1 MTNKLLL
8 PNKYKKIGWFI
19 FIPAFIA
26 GIILSITGYEANW
39 LQTKV
44 FAIVNNELFGRSQY
58 FQLVEINITN
68 TTVGI
73 LFLVGAILV
82 GFSKEKT
89 EDEFIAN
96 IRLTSLLWALLVNN
110 ILLLM
115 AFVFI
120 YGTTFLSVMVYNMF
134 TIMIIFILRFNYL
147 LYKNSKT
154 VIDEK

>member
-58 FQLVEINITN
+58 FKLVEINITN

>member
-44 FAIVNNELFGRSQY
+44 FAIVNNELFGRTQY

-110 ILLLM
+110 ILLLI

-134 TIMIIFILRFNYL
+134 TIMIIFIFRFNYL

-154 VIDEK
+154 VTDEK